1 LNGITHPRIIL
12 IMLKRI
18 LHASFGPVKILRA
31 PTYRYFE
38 SGQLRAYSVSPS
50 WWPVIPNNSNWS
62 DCASAILTWTEQQCR
77 DRIQSQ
83 RSIEAKVAMA
93 AWLGI
98 RGFEC
103 SSEVE
108 RARCHGA
115 HLRVG
120 MSLLQNAV
128 ARLGIAVT
136 GGQFETVF
144 DLTNIP
150 YMSIPI
156 RICTDCSLN
165 TLLST
170 VMLRDR

>member
-120 MSLLQNAV
+120 MPLLQNCCSP
-128 ARLGIAVT
+128 RDRCHWRS
-136 GGQFETVF
+136 FETVF

-150 YMSIPI
+150 YMMY
-156 RICTDCSLN
+156 TDNESVL
-165 TLLST
+165 T
-170 VMLRDR
+170 VV